1 MRAIHTVRSLVAIGT
16 LAITLV
22 SIPTTAHAAVTLSVP
37 CSEIALVNAVTTA
50 NLSGGGTLTLA
61 PFCTYSL
68 TSPHGSGSAG
78 PAGLPNIT
86 TPITMTGFITDITRA
101 PGAGPFRIFEVDGP
115 TQVTGANGQL
125 SLARITVRGG
135 DAGIGSGGGIVNLG
149 GTVTLD
155 VSTVRNNN
163 AAFGGGV
170 YTNANSSLTLNSSTV
185 TDNTASVD
193 GGGIFKEFGSTV
205 ALSIGTLVI
214 SNTPDNCANPVGPTS
229 C

>member
-1 MRAIHTVRSLVAIGT
+1 MRAIHTVRSLAGT
-16 LAITLV
+16 GALAIALV
-22 SIPTTAHAAVTLSVP
+22 STPTTAHAAVTLSVP
-37 CSEIALVNAVTTA
+37 CSETALVSAITTA

-68 TSPHGSGSAG
+68 TSAHGSGSAG
-78 PAGLPNIT
+78 SAGLPNIT

-101 PGAGPFRIFEVDGP
+101 PGAGQFRIFEVDGT
-115 TQVTGANGQL
+115 TQVAGANGQL
-125 SLARITVRGG
+125 SLSRITVRGG
-135 DAGIGSGGGIVNLG
+135 DAGIASGGGILNLG

-163 AAFGGGV
+163 AAFGAGV
-170 YTNANSSLTLNSSTV
+170 YTDANSSLTLNSSTV
-185 TDNTASVD
+185 TGNTASVA

-205 ALSIGTLVI
+205 AVSLSSLVI